1 MFPLHLLINMK
12 KTLSG
17 YQLLTT
23 RARVS
28 AQHILERQSRT
39 LAFEIKG
46 KAISNNFLG
55 LTKIFVA
62 TGIITNSF
70 NKVES
75 VSAVLGG
82 RQCTEEMK
90 QYS

>member
-1 MFPLHLLINMK
+1 MFPLHLLINKK

-17 YQLLTT
+17 YQLFTT

-28 AQHILERQSRT
+28 AQHILERQSRK

-46 KAISNNFLG
+46 KAIYNNFLG

-70 NKVES
+70 TIKLRSYQQSWEAG
-75 VSAVLGG
+75 SA
-82 RQCTEEMK
+82 QK
-90 QYS
+90 K